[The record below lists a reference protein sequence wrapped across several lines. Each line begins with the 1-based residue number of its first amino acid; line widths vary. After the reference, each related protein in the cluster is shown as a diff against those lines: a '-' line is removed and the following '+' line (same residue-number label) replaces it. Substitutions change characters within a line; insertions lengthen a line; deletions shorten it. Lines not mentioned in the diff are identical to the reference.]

1 MATLLLDQTLN
12 ISHINL
18 VLNLIKT
25 IIHKNDNTFK
35 ESSIIKM
42 LLDKLIKMIL
52 IPSLNELTGSIIF
65 EIINIVALKERQLL

>member
-18 VLNLIKT
+18 VLNLINT

-35 ESSIIKM
+35 ENSIMKM

-65 EIINIVALKERQLL
+65 EMINIVALKERQLL